1 MIRLEHVTKRYGDH
15 VAVDDLSFEVA
26 EGDVA
31 VLIGP
36 SGCGKTTTL
45 RMINRLI
52 EPTSG
57 RILINDTDATT
68 LKPEELRRHIG
79 YAIQSVG
86 LFPHLTVAENIATVP
101 KLLGWKQPRIRARAE
116 ELLDLV
122 GLDPRQYAGKYPR
135 QLSGGEAQRIGVARA
150 LAADPPVLLM
160 DEPFGAVDPLNRDRL
175 QVEFAKIQ
183 RELKKTVVF
192 VTHDVDEAIRLA
204 DKIALMCLGHLEQ
217 YDTPEMLLDHPATKF
232 VHDFVGS
239 DAALKR
245 LGRVRVQSV
254 MRTDIPMQQDR
265 STALRFAAE
274 SPARF
279 VYLTSGEGTLEGWV
293 DRRVLDRGTPADE
306 AATRVDWRTGA
317 VTCDSSL
324 KEALSLMLALGYRS
338 VPVVDDVGKLLGD
351 VSLSDVERAME
362 GGDAH
367 VADTADTPD
376 TADDVAPAA
385 VESTPHARPTVAAS
399 PGAEEGA

>member
-1 MIRLEHVTKRYGDH
+1 MITLEHLTKRYGDH
-15 VAVDDLSFEVA
+15 TAVDDLSFTVDD
-26 EGDVA
+26 GDVA

-52 EPTSG
+52 EPTG
-57 RILINDTDATT
+57 GCILIDGTDATT
-68 LKPEELRRHIG
+68 IKPEELRRHIG

-101 KLLGWKQPRIRARAE
+101 KLLGWKAPRIAERAK

-122 GLDPRQYAGKYPR
+122 GLDPTQYAAKYPR
-135 QLSGGEAQRIGVARA
+135 QLSGGEAQRVGVARA

-183 RELKKTVVF
+183 RELRKTVVF

-204 DKIALMCLGHLEQ
+204 DKIALMRLGHLEQ
-217 YDTPEMLLDHPATKF
+217 YDSPEELLDHPATKF
-232 VHDFVGS
+232 VHDFVGA

-245 LGRVRVQSV
+245 LGRVRVDTV
-254 MRTDIPMQQDR
+254 MRSDVPMEHDGG
-265 STALRFAAE
+265 SALQLAAE
-274 SPARF
+274 NPARF
-279 VYLTSGEGTLEGWV
+279 VYLTDPNGVLEGWL
-293 DRRVLDRGTPADE
+293 DRRVLERGTPMSE
-306 AATRVDWRTGA
+306 AATRVDWRDAA
-317 VTCDSSL
+317 VACDSSL
-324 KEALSLMLALGYRS
+324 KEALSRMLALGYRS
-338 VPVVDDVGKLLGD
+338 VPVVDGVGRLLGD

-367 VADTADTPD
+367 VAATRET
-376 TADDVAPAA
+376 
-385 VESTPHARPTVAAS
+385 S
-399 PGAEEGA
+399 PGAAGDATRARDGAGQ

>member
-1 MIRLEHVTKRYGDH
+1 VITLEHVTKRYGEST
-15 VAVDDLSFEVA
+15 AVDDLNLEIA
-26 EGDVA
+26 DGDVA

-57 RILINDTDATT
+57 RILIDGTDAAS
-68 LKPEELRRHIG
+68 LRPEELRRHIG

-86 LFPHLTVAENIATVP
+86 LFPHLTVADNIATVP
-101 KLLGWKQPRIRARAE
+101 KLLGWKADKIAPRVT

-122 GLDPRQYAGKYPR
+122 GLDPGQYASKYPR

-175 QVEFAKIQ
+175 QAEFVKIQ
-183 RELKKTVVF
+183 RELKKTVIF

-204 DKIALMCLGHLEQ
+204 DRIALMRDGQLQQ
-217 YDTPEMLLDHPATKF
+217 YDTPETLLDHPANKF
-232 VHDFVGS
+232 VHDFVGA

-245 LGRVRVQSV
+245 LGRVRVESV
-254 MRTDIPMQQDR
+254 MRRDVR
-265 STALRFAAE
+265 VALMDDGPAIEAATCD
-274 SPARF
+274 PASF
-279 VYLTSGEGTLEGWV
+279 VYLTRADGALVGWI
-293 DRRVLDRGTPADE
+293 DCRVIQRGTPLAD
-306 AATRVDWRTGA
+306 AATRIDWREAA
-317 VTCDSSL
+317 VLPETSL
-324 KEALSLMLALGYRS
+324 KEALSRMLALGYRT
-338 VPVVDDVGKLLGD
+338 VPVVDRAGKLLGD
-351 VSLSDVERAME
+351 VSLSDVESTME

-367 VADTADTPD
+367 LAA
-376 TADDVAPAA
+376 APAEAGPA
-385 VESTPHARPTVAAS
+385 V
-399 PGAEEGA
+399 

>member
-1 MIRLEHVTKRYGDH
+1 MITLEHVTKRYGDH
-15 VAVDDLSFEVA
+15 VAVDDLSLEVA
-26 EGDVA
+26 DGDVA

-45 RMINRLI
+45 RMLNRLI

-57 RILINDTDATT
+57 RILIDGTDATS
-68 LKPEELRRHIG
+68 LKPEELRRHVG

-86 LFPHLTVAENIATVP
+86 LFPHLTVAENIAIVP
-101 KLLGWKQPRIRARAE
+101 KLLGWKQPRIAARSK

-122 GLDPRQYAGKYPR
+122 GLDPSAYSGKYPR

-217 YDTPEMLLDHPATKF
+217 YDTPETLLDHPKSKF
-232 VHDFVGS
+232 VHDFMGA

-245 LGRVRVQSV
+245 LGRVRVDTV
-254 MRTDIPMQQDR
+254 MRTDVPAEHDGD
-265 STALRFAAE
+265 SAVAKAAAD
-274 SPARF
+274 SARF
-279 VYLTSGEGTLEGWV
+279 VYLTRADGTLEGWL
-293 DRRVLDRGTPADE
+293 DQRVLERGTPLAE
-306 AATRVDWRTGA
+306 AATRVDWREVA
-317 VTCDSSL
+317 VGPDASL
-324 KEALSLMLALGYRS
+324 KEALSRMLALGYRN
-338 VPVVDDVGKLLGD
+338 VPVVDETGQLLGD
-351 VSLSDVERAME
+351 VSLTDVERTME

-367 VADTADTPD
+367 VATSAANPTPEER
-376 TADDVAPAA
+376 PAA
-385 VESTPHARPTVAAS
+385 NES
-399 PGAEEGA
+399 EL

>member
-1 MIRLEHVTKRYGDH
+1 MITLEHVTKRYAGH
-15 VAVDDLSFEVA
+15 TAVDDLSFQVED
-26 EGDVA
+26 GDVA

-57 RILINDTDATT
+57 RILVDGTDITT
-68 LKPEELRRHIG
+68 LAPEELRRHMG

-101 KLLGWKQPRIRARAE
+101 RLLGWKRQRITARAD
-116 ELLDLV
+116 ELLELV
-122 GLDPRQYAGKYPR
+122 GLDPGHYREAYPR
-135 QLSGGEAQRIGVARA
+135 QLSGGEAQRVGVARA

-175 QVEFAKIQ
+175 QMEFARIQ

-204 DKIALMCLGHLEQ
+204 DKIALMRLGHLEQ
-217 YDTPEMLLDHPATKF
+217 YDSPEALLDHPASKF

-245 LGRVRVQSV
+245 LGRVRVESV
-254 MRTDIPMQQDR
+254 MCTNVPVQQGGGEAK
-265 STALRFAAE
+265 ALPDGG
-274 SPARF
+274 PARF
-279 VYLTSGEGTLEGWV
+279 VYLTAADGTLEGWI
-293 DRRVLDRGTPADE
+293 DQRVLDRGTPASE
-306 AATRVDWRTGA
+306 AATRVDWREAA
-317 VTCDSSL
+317 VGPDASL
-324 KEALSLMLALGYRS
+324 KEALSRMLALGYRS
-338 VPVVDDVGKLLGD
+338 VPVVDGVGRLLGD
-351 VSLSDVERAME
+351 VSLAEVERTME
-362 GGDAH
+362 AGDAH
-367 VADTADTPD
+367 VGAPMAAQVSVAGPD
-376 TADDVAPAA
+376 AN
-385 VESTPHARPTVAAS
+385 
-399 PGAEEGA
+399 PGAPPVEAGH

>member
-1 MIRLEHVTKRYGDH
+1 MIELQNITKRYGDH
-15 VAVDDLSFEVA
+15 IAVDGLSLTVADGEVT
-26 EGDVA
+26 

-57 RILINDTDATT
+57 RILIDGVDATT

-101 KLLGWKQPRIRARAE
+101 KLLGWKSERVASRATE
-116 ELLDLV
+116 MLELV
-122 GLDPRQYAGKYPR
+122 GLDPSQYAGKYPR
-135 QLSGGEAQRIGVARA
+135 QLSGGEAQRVGVARA

-175 QVEFAKIQ
+175 QVEFVKIQ
-183 RELKKTVVF
+183 RALRKTVVF

-204 DKIALMCLGHLEQ
+204 DKIALMRLGHLEQ
-217 YDTPEMLLDHPATKF
+217 YDSPEALLDHPGTKF

-245 LGRVRVQSV
+245 LGRVRVESV
-254 MRTDIPMQQDR
+254 MCTEIAIARDSGSID
-265 STALRFAAE
+265 SALEQGA
-274 SPARF
+274 PF
-279 VYLTSGEGTLEGWV
+279 VYLVSEEGTLEGWL
-293 DRRVLDRGTPADE
+293 DRRVVDRGTPAGE
-306 AATRVDWRTGA
+306 AATRVEWRDAA
-317 VTCDSSL
+317 VNRDASL
-324 KEALSLMLALGYRS
+324 KEALARMLALGYRS
-338 VPVVDDVGKLLGD
+338 VPVVDDTGRLLGD
-351 VSLSDVERAME
+351 VSLGDVERAME
-362 GGDAH
+362 AGDSH
-367 VADTADTPD
+367 I
-376 TADDVAPAA
+376 AP
-385 VESTPHARPTVAAS
+385 ERRHAS
-399 PGAEEGA
+399 PAPDASQGAPS

>member
-1 MIRLEHVTKRYGDH
+1 MITLEHVTKRYGDH
-15 VAVDDLSFEVA
+15 VAVDDLTFEVA
-26 EGDVA
+26 DGDVA

-57 RILINDTDATT
+57 RILIDGTDATT
-68 LKPEELRRHIG
+68 LAPEELRRHIG

-86 LFPHLTVAENIATVP
+86 LFPHLTVAENVATVP
-101 KLLGWKQPRIRARAE
+101 RLLGWKRPRIQARAAE
-116 ELLDLV
+116 MLELV
-122 GLDPRQYAGKYPR
+122 GLDPKKYAEKYPR

-204 DKIALMCLGHLEQ
+204 DKIALMRLGHLEQ
-217 YDTPEMLLDHPATKF
+217 YDSPEMLLDHPATKF
-232 VHDFVGS
+232 VHDFVGA

-245 LGRVRVQSV
+245 LGRVRVDTV
-254 MRTDIPMQQDR
+254 MRSDVPMQHDGG
-265 STALRFAAE
+265 SAVELAAGDT
-274 SPARF
+274 ARF
-279 VYLTSGEGTLEGWV
+279 VYLTDAGGVLEGWL
-293 DRRVLDRGTPADE
+293 DRRVLERGTPMAD
-306 AATRVDWRTGA
+306 APTRVDWRETA
-317 VTCDSSL
+317 VLGESSL
-324 KEALSLMLALGYRS
+324 KEALSRMLALGYRT
-338 VPVVDDVGKLLGD
+338 VPVVDRAGKLLGD
-351 VSLSDVERAME
+351 VSLADVESTME

-367 VADTADTPD
+367 LAA
-376 TADDVAPAA
+376 APAEA
-385 VESTPHARPTVAAS
+385 GPVV
-399 PGAEEGA
+399 

>member
-1 MIRLEHVTKRYGDH
+1 MITLEHITKRYGGT
-15 VAVDDLSFEVA
+15 VAVDDLSLEVA
-26 EGDVA
+26 DGDVA

-57 RILINDTDATT
+57 RILLDGTDTTT
-68 LKPEELRRHIG
+68 IKPEELRRHIG

-101 KLLGWKQPRIRARAE
+101 RLLGWKPSRIDERAK

-122 GLDPRQYAGKYPR
+122 GLEPAQYADKYPR

-175 QVEFAKIQ
+175 QVEFARIQ
-183 RELKKTVVF
+183 RELRKTVVF

-204 DKIALMCLGHLEQ
+204 DKIALMRLGHLEQ
-217 YDTPEMLLDHPATKF
+217 YDSPEALLDHPATKF
-232 VHDFVGS
+232 VHDFVGA

-245 LGRVRVQSV
+245 LGRVSVDTV
-254 MRTDIPMQQDR
+254 MRTDVAVARDGG
-265 STALRFAAE
+265 AAIAIAGTQ
-274 SPARF
+274 SASF
-279 VYLTSGEGTLEGWV
+279 VYLTAADGTLEGWL
-293 DRRVLDRGTPADE
+293 DRRVLARGTPMAE
-306 AATRVDWRTGA
+306 AATRVDWREAGIGRDA
-317 VTCDSSL
+317 SV
-324 KEALSLMLALGYRS
+324 KEALSRMLALGYRS
-338 VPVVDDVGKLLGD
+338 VPVVDDVGRLLGD
-351 VSLSDVERAME
+351 VSLADVERILE

-367 VADTADTPD
+367 VAAHIAPEP
-376 TADDVAPAA
+376 PAA
-385 VESTPHARPTVAAS
+385 PSHEAR
-399 PGAEEGA
+399 E